1 MTIYNVKKEILCY
14 HVFLPGQ
21 REILS
26 HYIFLFFWQE
36 FQNRAGLCYFNV
48 NNTFFHVDV
57 ISFYRLKAL
66 RVLTRDLSRVTQQIS
81 LLTIFVFYDK
91 SSKSCEKDLS
101 SC

>member
-1 MTIYNVKKEILCY
+1 MTIFNVKKEILCY

-21 REILS
+21 REILT

-57 ISFYRLKAL
+57 ISFLE
-66 RVLTRDLSRVTQQIS
+66 VESTSRVNKGFIPCDPTNFPVNYICF
-81 LLTIFVFYDK
+81 L
-91 SSKSCEKDLS
+91 
-101 SC
+101 